1 METLIQQYQA
11 NIDKIKGLTL
21 GDKLNFKAADTVLT
35 TNIDEPTLIQ
45 AQGLG
50 YIGKKAQYG
59 QSVLDYFPKVAVNSH
74 VMVLANEVDV
84 DGAPDVTNEGAEK
97 PATDFDINVKDLT
110 FSKYASHI
118 RVSAEMVEDISF
130 MQRMIDNNLRR
141 RLKDKIATD
150 FISGL
155 AGATGTLTNGGLT
168 SGTTGTLI
176 KDILPAVTADLQT
189 TNGYTPNLWM
199 LSNANYGKMFAE
211 AGTNFLWYAMND
223 PKVLVADMG
232 ANILGLDT
240 TMFPLYVYKDLSVTI
255 GMINDDLTKNT
266 MTMVVEARIAWN
278 FDGECLNAIY
288 NDSIADTLNAIA

>member
-1 METLIQQYQA
+1 METIIQQYQS
-11 NIDKIKGLTL
+11 NIEAIKGLKL
-21 GDKLNFKAADTVLT
+21 GDKLNFKAADTMLT

-59 QSVLDYFPKVAVNSH
+59 QSVLDYFPKVGVNSH

-84 DGAPDVTNEGAEK
+84 DGAPDVTAEGDEK
-97 PATDFDINVKDLT
+97 PATDFDVDVKDLT
-110 FSKYASHI
+110 FTKYPAHI

-150 FISGL
+150 FIAGL
-155 AGATGTLTNGGLT
+155 AGVTGTLTNGGLT

-211 AGTNFLWYAMND
+211 QGTNFLWYAMND

-240 TMFPLYVYKDLSVTI
+240 TMFPLYVYKELSVTM

-266 MTMVVEARIAWN
+266 MTMVVEARVAWN
-278 FDGECLNAIY
+278 FEGECLNAIY
-288 NDSIADTLNAIA
+288 NDTIADTLTAIA